1 VSETSIPISVLN
13 FRTRQGDEGESL
25 SDDRNFE
32 WAVAT
37 GERAFAYLKQLQT
50 PPVPRN
56 YELFFTYAAGYDNEL
71 NDAIR
76 DAVFAHASLP
86 EDEVERLLTAHF
98 PQHRLN
104 QKVGEVG
111 AQVAAELNQVIDTIH
126 TASRSSEDFGHSL
139 EQMAEELERIATPA
153 QLKGVV
159 DSLHKVTQQ
168 MAENSR
174 TLAKRAVTSKTLI
187 QGLHHV
193 LEMVRADS
201 LTDGLT
207 GVANRRRFDQVLEIE
222 TAEAA
227 KSGDPLCLA
236 LADVDHFK
244 RFNDTF
250 GHQTGDQVLRVVAQT
265 LKTNIKG
272 GDHLSR
278 YGGEE
283 FALLLPRTALADAV
297 KLADKLRGII
307 KARELVQIS
316 SELSKLTLSVGIA
329 VYQPGESLQA
339 FVQRADR
346 CLYAAKQAGRD
357 RVEPETSPAAISAAS
372 TA

>member
-1 VSETSIPISVLN
+1 MSETSIPISVLN
-13 FRTRQGDEGESL
+13 FRTRQRDEGESL

-37 GERAFAYLKQLQT
+37 GERAFTYLKQLQT

-126 TASRSSEDFGHSL
+126 TASRSSEDFGRSL
-139 EQMAEELERIATPA
+139 EHMAEELERIATPA

-174 TLAKRAVTSKTLI
+174 TLAKRAVTSKMLI

-207 GVANRRRFDQVLEIE
+207 GIANRRRFDQVLEME

-272 GDHLSR
+272 GDQLSR

-297 KLADKLRGII
+297 KLADKLRGTI
-307 KARELVQIS
+307 KAHELAQMS

-357 RVEPETSPAAISAAS
+357 RVEPETSPAAISAAN